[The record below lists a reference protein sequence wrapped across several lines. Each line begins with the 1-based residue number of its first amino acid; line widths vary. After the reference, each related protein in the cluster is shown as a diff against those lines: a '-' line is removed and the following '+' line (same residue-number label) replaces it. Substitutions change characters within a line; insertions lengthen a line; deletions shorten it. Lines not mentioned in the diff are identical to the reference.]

1 MDIGCVRDRE
11 KDKNDREGKNRQQG
25 QNTEKDKKEEKDREK
40 KERTVPFLP
49 ILLCVLLS
57 V

>member
-11 KDKNDREGKNRQQG
+11 KDKNDREGKNKQQG